1 MEFATHAD
9 PLHETPGGGV
19 VEEAGRGD
27 PAHAGVAHVVMHFTP
42 PFLHHYTVL
51 VTIRDNVGIAIRKPD
66 YSPTSVF
73 WYTADGH
80 FVRKYA
86 DWQALRYDNCLA
98 KHKHNCR

>member
-1 MEFATHAD
+1 MS
-9 PLHETPGGGV
+9 
-19 VEEAGRGD
+19 
-27 PAHAGVAHVVMHFTP
+27 
-42 PFLHHYTVL
+42 

-80 FVRKYA
+80 FVRKYV